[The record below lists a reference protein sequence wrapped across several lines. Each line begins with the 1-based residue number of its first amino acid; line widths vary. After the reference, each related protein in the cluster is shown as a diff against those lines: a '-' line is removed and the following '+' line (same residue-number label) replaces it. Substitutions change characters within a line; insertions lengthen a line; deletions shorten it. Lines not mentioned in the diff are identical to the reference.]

1 MDDRQRIGSK
11 KARGEYDPT
20 FGFMI
25 LGICIIMASI
35 IGPGIYIGYI
45 ERKEYLAARAAQ
57 EAINEANR
65 QIQEEA
71 ARQQARR
78 RAQAAKTE
86 QQKFMEQQNSPE
98 CQFWQTQN
106 SKSPSEKTA
115 AAIRKHCPFG

>member
-1 MDDRQRIGSK
+1 MDDRQRIGDRK
-11 KARGEYDPT
+11 TNGQYDPT

-45 ERKEYLAARAAQ
+45 ERKEYQAARAAQ

-65 QIQEEA
+65 QMQEEA

-78 RAQAAKTE
+78 RAQAAKTK
-86 QQKFMEQQNSPE
+86 QQRLMEQQNSHE
-98 CQFWQTQN
+98 CQFWQTQH

-115 AAIRKHCPFG
+115 ASVKKHCPLG